1 MTKFASLRDY
11 LAELDRLGDLQHVTQ
26 KIDWNLEAAAAI
38 RYSTEHHR
46 LTEAQAI
53 VVLSRPLLAFTP
65 STGAR

>member
-11 LAELDRLGDLQHVTQ
+11 LAGLDRLGDLQHVMH

-38 RYSTEHHR
+38 RYSTEH
-46 LTEAQAI
+46 
-53 VVLSRPLLAFTP
+53 PLLVFTP